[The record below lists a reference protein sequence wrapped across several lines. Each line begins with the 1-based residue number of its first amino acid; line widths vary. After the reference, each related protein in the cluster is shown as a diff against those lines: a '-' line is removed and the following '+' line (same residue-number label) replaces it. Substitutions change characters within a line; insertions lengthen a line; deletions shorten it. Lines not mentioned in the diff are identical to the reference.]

1 MLNTTSAPSWVS
13 FTLAVDF
20 PSSVV
25 KVTVAVRDAVAV
37 FSAALMPMLA
47 SPLPLVAPSVTQDS
61 AQFAVQS
68 AFAVTLTDLVSAV
81 AEKES
86 SEGDTDSKVPAA
98 S

>member
-1 MLNTTSAPSWVS
+1 M
-13 FTLAVDF
+13 
-20 PSSVV
+20 SSEV
-25 KVTVAVRDAVAV
+25 
-37 FSAALMPMLA
+37 

-61 AQFAVQS
+61 AQLAVQS
-68 AFAVTLTDLVSAV
+68 AFAVTLTDLVSPV